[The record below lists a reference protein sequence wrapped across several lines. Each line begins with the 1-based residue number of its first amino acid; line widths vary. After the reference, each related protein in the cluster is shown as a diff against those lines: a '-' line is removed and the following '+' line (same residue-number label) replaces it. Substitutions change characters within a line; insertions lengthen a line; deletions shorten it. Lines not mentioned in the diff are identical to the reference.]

1 MADIITDPITNTTQD
16 SNPNLEVL
24 TLPGGGT
31 VSVPTT
37 IEGLPTTPAGQ
48 VQVPTVPSSAD
59 QLTPYLNQWQDALY
73 QSVGYQSS
81 PIDSSSSEFG
91 LGVIPLISAANATAP
106 VAPNLEQ
113 TYSELRQSMGVS
125 TLETEINDLKA
136 LQREQEAIKRERIAA
151 TRGEV
156 SRQDAIEGRVG
167 QIERQENERID
178 ALNRDI
184 AYKVDFINSAMNT
197 IDKLMTFKQMDFQNA
212 KDLWETNVQTSLAL
226 YKQFRSDY
234 EFDKTFEEQQKQNAI
249 DNATANLNMYVKL
262 ITEGNLTYAGLDATT
277 KAEINQLEL
286 TSGLGIGFVSKL
298 KMTPG
303 ANIKDIIQRVDPNTG
318 IKYADVLYVQ
328 PDGSIKIKTQKL
340 GKAELSLAEQ
350 KALKVYGTG
359 GSSTSEKSAAQY
371 KAMTGEMN
379 TLLGKKTGSDGKVA
393 PDTYKYYKSQWMSAG
408 LSSEDFDQQFGNY
421 VNTTYAFRSENV
433 YGLSTKY
440 WKAGQ

>member
-37 IEGLPTTPAGQ
+37 IEGLPTTPTGQ

-59 QLTPYLNQWQDALY
+59 QLTPYLNQWQNALY

-350 KALKVYGTG
+350 KALKVYGS
-359 GSSTSEKSAAQY
+359 GSSSPSKTSAEAQFRKSLANPGIAVAATLEQGNAYKMSGLVQGKDWIDREQLAAKLAAQY
-371 KAMTGEMN
+371 GMPLNVVKPY
-379 TLLGKKTGSDGKVA
+379 V
-393 PDTYKYYKSQWMSAG
+393 YSAYP
-408 LSSEDFDQQFGNY
+408 E
-421 VNTTYAFRSENV
+421 R
-433 YGLSTKY
+433 
-440 WKAGQ
+440 